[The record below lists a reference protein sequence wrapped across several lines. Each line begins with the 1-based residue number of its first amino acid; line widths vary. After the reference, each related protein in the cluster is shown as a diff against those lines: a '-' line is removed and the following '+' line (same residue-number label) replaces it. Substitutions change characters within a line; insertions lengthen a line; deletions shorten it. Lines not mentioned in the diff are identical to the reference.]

1 MKCGICGNTERI
13 MFETNFSYYGKS
25 SQRKD
30 SSGEPIKQV
39 NDDGSVRMKP
49 IYDAADMTE
58 HKRFEH
64 PVEVEALARKRQETK
79 ATNAQL
85 KETKDNNIAK
95 VRRVGHQ
102 AVALP
107 VLDYDD
113 YWSSRHGGQR
123 KEGAYHLTTSHV
135 DGSMADVAQRAVSD
149 GRGEESVWY
158 GGVNRYRQI
167 TNEDL
172 TELNTLDKAIE
183 ELQAQR
189 DSIASQMY
197 ERGTSLTNQHMVDL
211 DDAATA
217 AQQELERMLVEGD
230 ELDTDEGRLTDP
242 AVEAI
247 VEAAMSNHPGKF
259 IRYSEEEISEALGA
273 YGY

>member
-1 MKCGICGNTERI
+1 
-13 MFETNFSYYGKS
+13 
-25 SQRKD
+25 
-30 SSGEPIKQV
+30 
-39 NDDGSVRMKP
+39 
-49 IYDAADMTE
+49 
-58 HKRFEH
+58 RFEH
-64 PVEVEALARKRQETK
+64 PAEVEALARKRKTTK

-102 AVALP
+102 AIALP

-113 YWSSRHGGQR
+113 YWQYRHGAQR
-123 KEGAYHLTTSHV
+123 KDSAYFLTTSHA
-135 DGSMADVAQRAVSD
+135 DGSMVDVAQRAVSD

-172 TELNTLDKAIE
+172 AELNTLDKAIE

-189 DSIASQMY
+189 DSIAAQMY
-197 ERGTSLTNQHMVDL
+197 ERGTSLTNQHMADL
-211 DDAATA
+211 GDAATA
-217 AQQELERMLVEGD
+217 AQQEFERMLHEGD
-230 ELDTDEGRLTDP
+230 ELDADEGRLTDS
-242 AVEAI
+242 AVETI

-259 IRYSEEEISEALGA
+259 IRYSEE
-273 YGY
+273 